1 MSKVD
6 KYQRFR
12 DLCMALADEA
22 PTDEQK
28 AKHLAMATA
37 WSRLIAFEEEMKAD
51 RPQVKC

>member
-37 WSRLIAFEEEMKAD
+37 WSRLIAFEEERKAD
-51 RPQVKC
+51 LPQ